1 MEFADEFLIHAVD
14 VEGKARGI
22 EEDLVKLLGDWGQL
36 PITYAGGVGD
46 FGDLRLLQELGGGR
60 LNVTIGSALDLFGGA
75 MDFEEVCKF
84 CSREERE

>member
-1 MEFADEFLIHAVD
+1 M
-14 VEGKARGI
+14 
-22 EEDLVKLLGDWGQL
+22 
-36 PITYAGGVGD
+36 GD